1 MAGLPGNSAWVN
13 VGPPLSCNGPSIGS
27 VLIWSPGPFKKPPPL
42 SLQTL
47 YPCDVTVA
55 SFPMSRLTPDTA
67 ALRIVFPMSNI
78 PPLNMEMFE
87 EVFSL
92 NVLFVIVT
100 VAVPLAVWSS
110 TPPPTKDAELPLNVL
125 LLMVRLA
132 IPLLPLFP
140 TAPPVVAAFPLNAL
154 LMMVRLALP
163 PAPPPLLKMPPPL
176 PCWPK
181 AEFPARRQL
190 FTVRVLSKLRMPP
203 PKVLRT
209 DPFLIASRSMITV

>member
-1 MAGLPGNSAWVN
+1 MANFA
-13 VGPPLSCNGPSIGS
+13 I
-27 VLIWSPGPFKKPPPL
+27 
-42 SLQTL
+42 
-47 YPCDVTVA
+47 A
-55 SFPMSRLTPDTA
+55 RLTPDRA
-67 ALRIVFPMSNI
+67 AFRTVFPMSNN
-78 PPLNMEMFE
+78 PPLNMEMFA

-100 VAVPLAVWSS
+100 LAVPLAVWSS

-163 PAPPPLLKMPPPL
+163 PAPPPLL
-176 PCWPK
+176 
-181 AEFPARRQL
+181 
-190 FTVRVLSKLRMPP
+190 
-203 PKVLRT
+203 
-209 DPFLIASRSMITV
+209 

>member
-1 MAGLPGNSAWVN
+1 LGSPASMAGLPGNSAWVN

-47 YPCDVTVA
+47 YPCEVTVA
-55 SFPMSRLTPDTA
+55 NFPISRLTPDAA

-78 PPLNMEMFE
+78 PPLNMEMFA

-92 NVLFVIVT
+92 NVLFVIVML
-100 VAVPLAVWSS
+100 AVPLAVLSL
-110 TPPPTKDAELPLNVL
+110 TPPPPPKDAELPLNVL

-132 IPLLPLFP
+132 IPLLPSFAM
-140 TAPPVVAAFPLNAL
+140 APPVVAVFPLSAL
-154 LMMVRLALP
+154 LVMVRLAAP

-181 AEFPARRQL
+181 AELPARAQL
-190 FTVRVLSKLRMPP
+190 ITVRALSKL
-203 PKVLRT
+203 
-209 DPFLIASRSMITV
+209 

>member
-1 MAGLPGNSAWVN
+1 MANFA
-13 VGPPLSCNGPSIGS
+13 I
-27 VLIWSPGPFKKPPPL
+27 
-42 SLQTL
+42 
-47 YPCDVTVA
+47 
-55 SFPMSRLTPDTA
+55 SRLTPDGA
-67 ALRIVFPMSNI
+67 AFRIVFPMSNI
-78 PPLNMEMFE
+78 PSLNKEMFA

-92 NVLFVIVT
+92 NVLFVIVM
-100 VAVPLAVWSS
+100 VAVPLAVLSL
-110 TPPPTKDAELPLNVL
+110 TPPPTKDAALPLNVL

-132 IPLLPLFP
+132 IPLLPLFS
-140 TAPPVVAAFPLNAL
+140 TAPPVVAAFPLNVL
-154 LMMVRLALP
+154 FVMVRLALP

-181 AEFPARRQL
+181 AEFPAKTQL